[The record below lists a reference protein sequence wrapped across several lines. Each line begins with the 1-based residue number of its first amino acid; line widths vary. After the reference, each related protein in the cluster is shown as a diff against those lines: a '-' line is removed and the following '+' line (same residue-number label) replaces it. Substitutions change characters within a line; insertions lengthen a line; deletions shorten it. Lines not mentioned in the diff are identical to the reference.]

1 MYFFKRIMYNVKR
14 NTFYGSIKMKKKTKI
29 VISVAVALILVAAIV
44 TVGIIS
50 ASRSKPQGDESTNM
64 PSESTTGT
72 GVILTVQPSI
82 FDWNDYINSL
92 DIPTSTTEVSTTEV
106 PVSVTGDTKPNV
118 SYIYVFPSDYYYYP
132 GLTTTTAPTETTTK
146 PQVIEYSYSIDNT
159 AKTVTL
165 TKYTGNDTSVRI
177 PDSINGY
184 PVVAIADGCFS
195 LGTLE
200 KAWIS
205 ANVKA
210 IGNNA
215 FENCTK
221 LEVVY
226 FLGRD
231 EVTIGRSAFAGCKS
245 LRSIYLSLG
254 TTSIGDYC
262 FENCT
267 SLKEIS
273 IPDAVTHFGD
283 MPFRGIEETL
293 IIKCTNGS
301 TAHQI
306 AKKYDIAVQLK

>member
-1 MYFFKRIMYNVKR
+1 
-14 NTFYGSIKMKKKTKI
+14 MKKKTKI
-29 VISVAVALILVAAIV
+29 IISVAVALVLVAGII

-50 ASRSKPQGDESTNM
+50 SKRGGGDETES
-64 PSESTTGT
+64 STTLPSTTENT
-72 GVILTVQPSI
+72 GVILTEQPSI

-92 DIPTSTTEVSTTEV
+92 DIPTSTTETAVPDSTAN
-106 PVSVTGDTKPNV
+106 VTGDTQVNNV
-118 SYIYVFPSDYYYYP
+118 SYIYVFPSDYYTYP
-132 GLTTTTAPTETTTK
+132 NLTTTAPATEGTTK
-146 PQVIEYSYSIDNT
+146 EPVVEYSYSIDNT
-159 AKTVTL
+159 KKTVTL
-165 TKYTGNDTSVRI
+165 TKYTGSDTSVRV
-177 PDSINGY
+177 PDTVNGY
-184 PVVAIADGCFS
+184 PVVEIADGCFS
-195 LGTLE
+195 GNALQ

-205 ANVKA
+205 ANVKT
-210 IGNNA
+210 IGNKA
-215 FENCTK
+215 FENCVN

-231 EVTIGRSAFAGCKS
+231 EVTIGRSAFSGCKA

-267 SLKEIS
+267 ALKEIS
-273 IPDAVTHFGD
+273 LPDSVTHFGD

-293 IIKCTNGS
+293 TIKCTNGS

>member
-1 MYFFKRIMYNVKR
+1 
-14 NTFYGSIKMKKKTKI
+14 MKKKTKI
-29 VISVAVALILVAAIV
+29 IISIAVALVLVAGII

-50 ASRSKPQGDESTNM
+50 ATRGTTGEDET
-64 PSESTTGT
+64 STTEPST
-72 GVILTVQPSI
+72 TENQGVIITEQPSI

-92 DIPTSTTEVSTTEV
+92 DIPTSTTEASVAESTAA
-106 PVSVTGDTKPNV
+106 VTGEQNQSGNV
-118 SYIYVFPSDYYYYP
+118 SYIYVFPSDYYTYP
-132 GLTTTTAPTETTTK
+132 SLTTTAPTTEPTTK
-146 PQVIEYSYSIDNT
+146 EPVVEYSYAIDNT

-165 TKYTGNDTSVRI
+165 TKYTGKDSSVRI
-177 PDSINGY
+177 PDTVNGY
-184 PVVAIADGCFS
+184 PVVEIADGCFS
-195 LGTLE
+195 SNALQ

-205 ANVKA
+205 GNIKT
-210 IGNNA
+210 IGNKA
-215 FENCTK
+215 FENCVN

-231 EVTIGRSAFAGCKS
+231 EVTIGRSAFSGCKA

-273 IPDAVTHFGD
+273 IPDSVTHFGD
-283 MPFRGIEETL
+283 MPFRGIEEALT
-293 IIKCTNGS
+293 IKCTNGS

-306 AKKYDIAVQLK
+306 AKKYDIKVQLK